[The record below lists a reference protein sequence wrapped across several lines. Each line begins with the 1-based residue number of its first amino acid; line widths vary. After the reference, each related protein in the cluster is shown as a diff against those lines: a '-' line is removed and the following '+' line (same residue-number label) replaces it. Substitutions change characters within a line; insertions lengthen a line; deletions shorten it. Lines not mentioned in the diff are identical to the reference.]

1 MFRPQF
7 SDHHQGFNHCTC
19 AITTYQRAYIV
30 VFQYVAV
37 CCLYVYT
44 YDVPM
49 RVVTIS
55 FLKLNHLIWHVLILN
70 FCINKCEF
78 T

>member
-7 SDHHQGFNHCTC
+7 SDHHQGSVNRTC
-19 AITTYQRAYIV
+19 AITTYHHACIV

-37 CCLYVYT
+37 CCLYIYA
-44 YDVPM
+44 YDVPV
-49 RVVTIS
+49 RVVS
-55 FLKLNHLIWHVLILN
+55 DYVLS
-70 FCINKCEF
+70 